1 MDPTLSL
8 PHRPPVLAVTAV
20 LARDGD
26 VGVVAIR
33 VPPDWSLLIDGRAPA
48 VLGIELLA
56 QATAAWAAGAGAPG
70 VLLRCRAMRF
80 AVAELPVDVDL
91 VARVR
96 RTDGSAGQLAAFEGR
111 LLRGDEVLVEGTLL
125 VQRLAP

>member
-1 MDPTLSL
+1 VEPVIL

-20 LARDGD
+20 LSRDD
-26 VGVVAIR
+26 DAGVIAVRI
-33 VPPDWSLLIDGRAPA
+33 PPDWSLLVDGRAPA

-56 QATAAWAAGAGAPG
+56 QAAAAWAAGDGAPG

-80 AVAELPVDVDL
+80 HVPALPVDVDL
-91 VARVR
+91 VAHVR
-96 RTDGSAGQLAAFEGR
+96 RADGASGQLAAFEGR
-111 LLRGDEVLVEGTLL
+111 LLRGDEVLIEGTLL